1 MVALHLQGKRQHW
14 ARMKARLWAAPP
26 PSSSSS
32 SPSWRTRQPDNF
44 TLSIWRV
51 VVIYGPI
58 DWVHPETEDI
68 RSPGVRSKIWSQAS
82 LSSKGWV
89 VTLSHHMILWYWH
102 DFVCLQM
109 LHHQREVNRGLTRG
123 SFSSWL
129 ASYLSTGVHQ
139 HHRSPVIVTSKR
151 AQWWCTMCP
160 VRKVLTRILSRMFLK
175 LFPWLK
181 HVCVV

>member
-32 SPSWRTRQPDNF
+32 SLSWRTRQPDNF

-68 RSPGVRSKIWSQAS
+68 RSPGVRSKFQG
-82 LSSKGWV
+82 LSSHT
-89 VTLSHHMILWYWH
+89 VTSYDIMILTW
-102 DFVCLQM
+102 FCVFTNVASSE
-109 LHHQREVNRGLTRG
+109 RGNRGLTRG